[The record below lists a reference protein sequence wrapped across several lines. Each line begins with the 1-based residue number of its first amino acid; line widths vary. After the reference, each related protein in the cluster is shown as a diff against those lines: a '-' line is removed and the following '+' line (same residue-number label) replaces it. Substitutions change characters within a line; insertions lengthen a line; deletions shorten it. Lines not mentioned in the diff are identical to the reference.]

1 MRPDSS
7 SRFSSHEFF
16 AGVSPRLRGELYAR
30 KSASLFDPSDVSL
43 QSIQASV
50 LLGACRIVEGDAPA
64 ESVYYGIACRMA
76 QLLDLPH
83 RICFSRLEREIN
95 IRGMCY
101 SFIIPPIAEFWL
113 MHSVWHTL
121 CMIDEWSS
129 TGAQVPKQI
138 SVPAADV
145 PLPMEEMAFLQLRNH
160 DTIDTVETD
169 DFTVSS
175 SSSLLAQMIVL
186 NRILADINRL
196 NKNAVDAG
204 IMALTL
210 GEVESLSQ
218 RLDDW
223 EIQLPE
229 FIRDHPSNLAHYAAQ
244 GLGRIYVAVYLGF
257 YHFGQLLFYQYLHSS
272 TEDADNSSSTQ
283 HLAQKCK
290 DHAAKLCN
298 ITYMAHMTP
307 GCDVLY
313 NMVGHVLVIA
323 STVQIHTLL
332 FSSDDDEIAAAK
344 QRLEYNFEILMKLRG
359 LWPSLDYCMMR
370 LQAFHKAC
378 RNSME
383 TSFKLD
389 RWMLKFLSEFAKP
402 VDDKPAGEHW
412 VINDIAITPMSDFA
426 IDSIF

>member
-1 MRPDSS
+1 M
-7 SRFSSHEFF
+7 
-16 AGVSPRLRGELYAR
+16 V
-30 KSASLFDPSDVSL
+30 
-43 QSIQASV
+43 
-50 LLGACRIVEGDAPA
+50 
-64 ESVYYGIACRMA
+64 
-76 QLLDLPH
+76 
-83 RICFSRLEREIN
+83 
-95 IRGMCY
+95 
-101 SFIIPPIAEFWL
+101 
-113 MHSVWHTL
+113 
-121 CMIDEWSS
+121 DEWSS
-129 TGAQVPKQI
+129 SGVQVPKQI
-138 SVPAADV
+138 SAPAVGV

-160 DTIDTVETD
+160 DTTDTIGQDE
-169 DFTVSS
+169 FTSSS
-175 SSSLLAQMIVL
+175 SSSLLAQMIIL
-186 NRILADINRL
+186 NRILADVNRL
-196 NKNAVDAG
+196 NRDAVDSG
-204 IMALTL
+204 TMALSMR
-210 GEVESLSQ
+210 EVEALSQ

-223 EIQLPE
+223 ESQLPS
-229 FIRDHPSNLAHYAAQ
+229 FIRDDPSNLAHYAAQ

-272 TEDADNSSSTQ
+272 TSMPEFESTGDSFSTL

-298 ITYMAHMTP
+298 MVYMAHQTP

-313 NMVGHVLVIA
+313 NMVGHVLVVA

-332 FSSDDDEIAAAK
+332 FSSDDDEIAAAR

-402 VDDKPAGEHW
+402 VDDKPAAGSGEQW
-412 VINDIAITPMSDFA
+412 VVNDIAITPMSDFA

>member
-1 MRPDSS
+1 
-7 SRFSSHEFF
+7 
-16 AGVSPRLRGELYAR
+16 
-30 KSASLFDPSDVSL
+30 
-43 QSIQASV
+43 
-50 LLGACRIVEGDAPA
+50 
-64 ESVYYGIACRMA
+64 
-76 QLLDLPH
+76 
-83 RICFSRLEREIN
+83 
-95 IRGMCY
+95 
-101 SFIIPPIAEFWL
+101 
-113 MHSVWHTL
+113 
-121 CMIDEWSS
+121 MIDEWSS

-138 SVPAADV
+138 SVPAVDV

-160 DTIDTVETD
+160 DTIDTVDTD
-169 DFTVSS
+169 DFAASS

-204 IMALTL
+204 AMALTL

-223 EIQLPE
+223 EMQLPE
-229 FIRDHPSNLAHYAAQ
+229 FIRDDPSNLAHYAAQ
-244 GLGRIYVAVYLGF
+244 GIGRIYVAVYLGF

-272 TEDADNSSSTQ
+272 TEDPDSGSSTH

-298 ITYMAHMTP
+298 ITYMAHQTP

-389 RWMLKFLSEFAKP
+389 SWMLKFLSEFAKP
-402 VDDKPAGEHW
+402 VDDKPTGGDHW

>member
-1 MRPDSS
+1 M
-7 SRFSSHEFF
+7 
-16 AGVSPRLRGELYAR
+16 V
-30 KSASLFDPSDVSL
+30 
-43 QSIQASV
+43 
-50 LLGACRIVEGDAPA
+50 
-64 ESVYYGIACRMA
+64 
-76 QLLDLPH
+76 
-83 RICFSRLEREIN
+83 
-95 IRGMCY
+95 
-101 SFIIPPIAEFWL
+101 
-113 MHSVWHTL
+113 
-121 CMIDEWSS
+121 DEWSS
-129 TGAQVPKQI
+129 TGVQVPKQI
-138 SVPAADV
+138 AVPAAYV
-145 PLPMEEMAFLQLRNH
+145 PLPMEEMAFLQLRGH
-160 DTIDTVETD
+160 DAIDTIETD
-169 DFTVSS
+169 EFASSS

-186 NRILADINRL
+186 NRILADVNRL
-196 NKNAVDAG
+196 NRNAVNAG
-204 IMALTL
+204 TMALAM

-223 EIQLPE
+223 EMQLPE
-229 FIRDHPSNLAHYAAQ
+229 FIRDNPSNLAHYAAQ

-272 TEDADNSSSTQ
+272 TEEPDSNSPT
-283 HLAQKCK
+283 HRLAQKCK

-298 ITYMAHMTP
+298 ITYTAHQTP

-332 FSSDDDEIAAAK
+332 FSTDEDEIAAAK
-344 QRLEYNFEILMKLRG
+344 QRLENNFGILMKLRG

-402 VDDKPAGEHW
+402 VDDKPTGPGELW
-412 VINDIAITPMSDFA
+412 VVNDIAITPVSEFDLSMF
-426 IDSIF
+426 